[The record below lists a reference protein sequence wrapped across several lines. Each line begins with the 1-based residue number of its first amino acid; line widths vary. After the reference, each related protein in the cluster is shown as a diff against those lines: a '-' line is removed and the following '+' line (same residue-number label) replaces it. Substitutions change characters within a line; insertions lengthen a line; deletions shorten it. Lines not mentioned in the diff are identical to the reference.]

1 MRRLLVR
8 WLVGPLT
15 TIMLSSFVL
24 YALLSLAPGDP
35 VARRLGPHATAAQ
48 AAVLRH
54 QLGLDRPLPVRYWDW
69 LVGALHGDFG
79 TSLVY
84 QTGVSSLV
92 GARLATTLTLV
103 LYASLLVVL
112 AGVGLGILGTVVR
125 PFGPAVAAVSGLGVA
140 IPSYVAASLLV
151 SVFALNLGWFPALGA
166 GIGLGDRIWHLTLP
180 AVALAI
186 GWSAYVTQISAT
198 ALVQEKGRE
207 HVETAVG
214 RGLPATH
221 VFRRH
226 VLRNAA
232 IPIITVSGLTV
243 AGLFAG
249 TVVVESAFGI
259 DGLGSFLVAA
269 VSQKD
274 YNVVQAVGLLLVVV
288 FVLVTTL
295 IDVLHVVLDPRLRS
309 KEATA

>member
-1 MRRLLVR
+1 MKRLLVR
-8 WLVGPLT
+8 WLLGPLV
-15 TIMLSSFVL
+15 TILASSSML
-24 YALLSLAPGDP
+24 YGLLSLAPGDP
-35 VARRLGPHATAAQ
+35 VARRLGPHATAVQ
-48 AAVLRH
+48 AAALRH
-54 QLGLDRPLPVRYWDW
+54 RLGLDRPLPVRYWDW
-69 LVGALHGDFG
+69 LTGALHGDLG

-84 QTGVSSLV
+84 QTSVSSLL

-103 LYASLLVVL
+103 LYASLLVII
-112 AGVGLGILGTVVR
+112 AGLGLGILGAVVR
-125 PFGPAVAAVSGLGVA
+125 PLGSVVAAISGLGVA

-151 SVFALNLGWFPALGA
+151 AVFTLDLGWFPALGA
-166 GIGLGDRIWHLTLP
+166 GSGAGGRVWHLTLP

-198 ALVQEKGRE
+198 ALRQEQSRE
-207 HVETAVG
+207 HVETAIG
-214 RGLPATH
+214 RGLPAAL

-232 IPIITVSGLTV
+232 IPVITISGLTV

-249 TVVVESAFGI
+249 SVVVEAAFGI

-274 YNVVQAVGLLLVVV
+274 YNVVQAVGLLLVAV

-295 IDVLHVVLDPRLRS
+295 IDVLHVVLDPRLRTR
-309 KEATA
+309 EAAA